1 MRAWEFLKESDSRKP
16 TITLRHLNDIKQEQ
30 QWRDASHQRRIERTR
45 GMYANHAWQREQLEL
60 ERMRLEHEQL
70 KAETEAIKA
79 EARKANGEAVSEL
92 ARSRSQ
98 AKHRDDE
105 RVQHMARAAIHRQKK
120 T

>member
-1 MRAWEFLKESDSRKP
+1 MRAWEFLTESNDRKP
-16 TITLRHLNDIKQEQ
+16 TTTLRHLNDIKQTQ
-30 QWRDASHQRRIERTR
+30 QWRAASHQRRIERTR
-45 GMYANHAWQREQLEL
+45 GMYANHAWEREQLEL

-79 EARKANGEAVSEL
+79 ETRAANDDAISDL
-92 ARSRSQ
+92 ARSGSEAMQ
-98 AKHRDDE
+98 HDDE

>member
-1 MRAWEFLKESDSRKP
+1 MRAWEFLKESNGRKP
-16 TITLRHLNDIKQEQ
+16 TTTLRHLNDIKQEQ

-60 ERMRLEHEQL
+60 ERIRLELEQL
-70 KAETEAIKA
+70 KAETEVIKA
-79 EARKANGEAVSEL
+79 EARSANDDAISEL
-92 ARSRSQ
+92 ARSGSE
-98 AKHRDDE
+98 AKQSDDE

>member
-1 MRAWEFLKESDSRKP
+1 MRAWEFLTESNGREP
-16 TITLRHLNDIKQEQ
+16 PITLRNLNDIKQEQ

-60 ERMRLEHEQL
+60 DRMRLELDQL

-79 EARKANGEAVSEL
+79 ETRAANDDAISEL
-92 ARSRSQ
+92 ARSGSE
-98 AKHRDDE
+98 AKQRDDE
-105 RVQHMARAAIHRQKK
+105 RVQHMAWAEIQRQKK